1 MAFKNSTGKLLT
13 TKYGEPY
20 LFNSGDV
27 TTSFLDTSSG
37 YTSSSTNVGYSLT
50 IGHNRIIIGDRNHNS
65 SSGIVTLYDPFKGL
79 SLDISGAS
87 NYDKFGASLA
97 ASAGGFFV
105 GAPGVD
111 AADTDAGAVYY
122 KRFLTSSISSGAL
135 ATQDIYPSAGG
146 SGGNGLARFG
156 SSVAAGC
163 GTLVV
168 GAPGKNNS
176 AGTVYIWNRLWE
188 KYDNNSWS
196 SSLLKEI
203 SAPDATSLDGFG
215 RSVAVGCGK
224 IVVSSPCDDGP
235 VGDEGSIYIFD
246 LFGNFLKK
254 VVNPDSNDT
263 VNYYG
268 FSSSFGGNYNSVE
281 EIGQALA
288 VGCGRIVVGA
298 SHIGRNFD
306 GSAYILDLEGNLI
319 KKISA
324 PNARI
329 TGSGTGGASGD
340 EFGFSVAVGNGRI
353 IIGAPGGDGGGGVYE
368 YDLDGNYINSR
379 TSTSGSSSKTGYSVA
394 CKQGIIA
401 YGIPL
406 GTYGGG
412 MSFDKNKPRIY
423 TSHDLIYNEV

>member
-27 TTSFLDTSSG
+27 TTSFLDSLNG
-37 YTSSSTNVGYSLT
+37 YTNSTIAYKSAT
-50 IGHNRIIIGDRNHNS
+50 IGHNRIIIGDSNHNS
-65 SSGIVTLYDPFKGL
+65 NQGIVSVFNPFTGT
-79 SLDISGAS
+79 SFNISGTS
-87 NYDKFGASLA
+87 SSDKYGKSLA

-105 GAPGVD
+105 GAPGRDSVG
-111 AADTDAGAVYY
+111 TDAGAVYY
-122 KRFLTSSISSGAL
+122 NRFLDSRNSTSAL
-135 ATQDIYPSAGG
+135 DTQAIYPS
-146 SGGNGLARFG
+146 NPQNLERFG

-163 GTLVV
+163 GALVV
-168 GAPGKNNS
+168 GSPGKNSS
-176 AGTVYIWNRLWE
+176 AGAVYIWNRLWE
-188 KYDNNSWS
+188 KYDNNIWS
-196 SSLLKEI
+196 SGVNEI

-215 RSVAVGCGK
+215 KSVAVGCGK
-224 IVVSSPCDDGP
+224 IVVSSPNDDGP

-281 EIGQALA
+281 EIGQAVA

-298 SHIGRNFD
+298 SQTDRYFD

-329 TGSGTGGASGD
+329 TGSGTGGADGD
-340 EFGFSVAVGNGRI
+340 QFGFSVAVGNGRI
-353 IIGAPGGDGGGGVYE
+353 IIGAPGGDGGVYE
-368 YDLDGNYINSR
+368 YDLDGNYINSK
-379 TSTSGSSSKTGYSVA
+379 TGIKSASKTGYSVA

-401 YGIPL
+401 YVVPFGF
-406 GTYGGG
+406 YGGD
-412 MSFDKNKPRIY
+412 MAYSKNKPRIY